1 MSRVTSKPKKQQ
13 SPSKLLRCKIKPGTN
28 EEVCLNYLIMR
39 SRSKTLKARVEDVFL
54 LSPDRFKTN
63 EVVRKALDNLVAY
76 SYATLSSD
84 QQYEVTELGK
94 TIPYIMVEHRKQ
106 KNRNSK
112 DD

>member
-1 MSRVTSKPKKQQ
+1 
-13 SPSKLLRCKIKPGTN
+13 
-28 EEVCLNYLIMR
+28 MR